1 MKRKESYLFVIR
13 AITKFNN
20 AVKLNI
26 KPNKANIISI
36 FKIPIVLFGL
46 FLVYCKYTII
56 ERLKDKNIYPNIE
69 L

>member
-1 MKRKESYLFVIR
+1 MKRKESYLFIIR

-26 KPNKANIISI
+26 NPNKAKNNSV

-56 ERLKDKNIYPNIE
+56 ERPKDKNIYPNIE
-69 L
+69 W

>member
-1 MKRKESYLFVIR
+1 MKRKESYLFIIR

-26 KPNKANIISI
+26 NPNKANIISI

-46 FLVYCKYTII
+46 FLVYCKYNII
-56 ERLKDKNIYPNIE
+56 KRLKDKNIYPNIKW
-69 L
+69 

>member
-1 MKRKESYLFVIR
+1 MKRKESYLYIR
-13 AITKFNN
+13 DITKFNN

-26 KPNKANIISI
+26 NPNKAKNNSV

-56 ERLKDKNIYPNIE
+56 ERPKDKNIYPNIE
-69 L
+69 W

>member
-1 MKRKESYLFVIR
+1 MKRKESYLYIR
-13 AITKFNN
+13 DITKFNN

-26 KPNKANIISI
+26 NPNKANIISI
-36 FKIPIVLFGL
+36 FKISIVLFGL

>member
-1 MKRKESYLFVIR
+1 MKRKESYLFIIR

-26 KPNKANIISI
+26 NPNKANIISI
-36 FKIPIVLFGL
+36 FKILIVLFGL

-56 ERLKDKNIYPNIE
+56 ERPKDKNIYPNIE
-69 L
+69 

>member
-1 MKRKESYLFVIR
+1 MKRKESYLFIIR
-13 AITKFNN
+13 DTIKFND

-26 KPNKANIISI
+26 NPNKTNIISV
-36 FKIPIVLFGL
+36 FKILIVLFGL

>member
-1 MKRKESYLFVIR
+1 MKRKEAYLYIR
-13 AITKFNN
+13 DITKFNN

-26 KPNKANIISI
+26 NPNKANIISI

>member
-1 MKRKESYLFVIR
+1 MKRKESYLYIR
-13 AITKFNN
+13 DITKFNN

-26 KPNKANIISI
+26 NPNKANIISI

-56 ERLKDKNIYPNIE
+56 ERLKDKNIYPNIV

>member
-1 MKRKESYLFVIR
+1 MKRKESYLFIIR

-26 KPNKANIISI
+26 NPNKANIISI

-46 FLVYCKYTII
+46 FLVYCKYNII
-56 ERLKDKNIYPNIE
+56 KRLKDKNIYPNIE

>member
-1 MKRKESYLFVIR
+1 MKRKESYLYIR
-13 AITKFNN
+13 DIIKFNN

-69 L
+69 W

>member
-1 MKRKESYLFVIR
+1 MKRKESYLFIIR

-26 KPNKANIISI
+26 NPNKTNIISI
-36 FKIPIVLFGL
+36 FKISIVLFGL

-69 L
+69 W

>member
-26 KPNKANIISI
+26 NPNKTNIISI

-46 FLVYCKYTII
+46 FLVYCKYNII
-56 ERLKDKNIYPNIE
+56 KRLKDKNIYPNIE

>member
-36 FKIPIVLFGL
+36 FKVLIVLFGL

-56 ERLKDKNIYPNIE
+56 ERPKDKNIYPNIE

>member
-1 MKRKESYLFVIR
+1 MKRKESYLFIIR
-13 AITKFNN
+13 DITKFNN

-26 KPNKANIISI
+26 KPNKVKDISA
-36 FKIPIVLFGL
+36 FKVLIVLFGL

>member
-1 MKRKESYLFVIR
+1 MKRKESYLYIR
-13 AITKFNN
+13 DIIKFNN

-56 ERLKDKNIYPNIE
+56 ERPKDKNIYPNIE
-69 L
+69 W

>member
-1 MKRKESYLFVIR
+1 MKRKESYLYIR
-13 AITKFNN
+13 DIIKFNN

-56 ERLKDKNIYPNIE
+56 ERPKDKNIYPNIE

>member
-26 KPNKANIISI
+26 KPNKANITSV
-36 FKIPIVLFGL
+36 FKVLVVLFGL
-46 FLVYCKYTII
+46 FLVYCKYIII
-56 ERLKDKNIYPNIE
+56 ERPKDKNIYPNIE
-69 L
+69 W

>member
-36 FKIPIVLFGL
+36 FKVLIVLFGL

-56 ERLKDKNIYPNIE
+56 ERPKDKNIYPNIE
-69 L
+69 W

>member
-1 MKRKESYLFVIR
+1 MKRKESYLYIR
-13 AITKFNN
+13 DITKFNN

-26 KPNKANIISI
+26 NPNKANIISI